1 MSNHEGTLP
10 FRQVRSAPSSLGAL
24 TYQPEAQAPTPKGR
38 QKKTCI
44 SDPSTPI
51 SVFSAQEE
59 VEEDNSNP
67 SSPLSA
73 FSAQEEAE
81 EDSSDPSSPLSVFSA
96 QEEVEEDNS
105 NPSSP
110 LSTFSA
116 QEEVEDD
123 NSNTSSPLSV
133 FSAQEE
139 AEEDNS
145 NTSSPLSVFSAQE
158 EVEEDNTDPSSP
170 LSVTLPPEVQPPP
183 QPDIISEDEI
193 GPATPSP
200 QQVPRTPSIPSP
212 QPPPQPDIISEDEI
226 GPATPSPQQ
235 VPITPSIPSPQPI
248 PSTLGIPEYSR
259 SLDLFTIFAALVI
272 GYATSV
278 IGGIIAMN
286 LFLNDLSHTIY
297 YKAMKAYE
305 NDFCVYRNG
314 LLLLLGASIG
324 LSSLISLFIALIAY
338 VKWGRR
344 RPILLISIIMGGMG
358 LCLIF
363 WNPNAGTIAT
373 GMVFTGAGVGGLL
386 MVVQMVIAEAQSI
399 TAFSA
404 PLLLAAIW
412 GVCIVIAG
420 GLIRL
425 RGARR
430 TLLIIASATT
440 LTSLTLL
447 WIVFHF
453 NVNVNFHL
461 KKSDSIYAIALTVL
475 YTVGHACLYGPHGWI
490 TEPYPLEAKDVG
502 SILGP
507 ALSSLMAVVMQMSSL
522 YLTCALGEYVFL
534 FMAGIS
540 LIAGCFIGAFVPETT
555 GISNDEIIENIWRR
569 HCLLSKF
576 EKPCSWDGKGVLDK
590 IKSFKGRNSKFSFL
604 GFLREQLCN
613 LHLLPLPPL
622 KNSTLLD
629 AGKPKIDR
637 DASWGDP
644 IPKVLIE
651 KSDEYIPEDF
661 EEGDPIPKLLIKKAD
676 EYIPEDFEE
685 FIYMFSSSTLS
696 SSTASSYSASKGDD
710 DNFIK
715 SISRTFK
722 IFNSFVCKIFNSFV
736 VLCFTKFAYKFP
748 TRAGMAINSAKS
760 GIMFSSY
767 VDGESW
773 AEICSRL
780 GLSQLDMYS
789 HLQDEPPAP
798 YRLHSVGNQT
808 AAHYFVVNFDG
819 AFCLSSKVH
828 GQAKRVFSS
837 SALMAE
843 ALAIRSVPVDSDCKE
858 VVILCSNK
866 KDPRSLG
873 KLLL

>member
-1 MSNHEGTLP
+1 MIGSLSTEKPPQTINTTRAKISKYKFPLYNPLNTFPRRSCRPMLIGKQKPPICYRLHKEAAVQCRSSSKNLQYVNGSNYLAGTIVDGLKCLSMSAIRIELLVCNGDLEVGLESLGRCEVTAIFGVDVISGGRRYVLLRHCKNGNWIPYAWHDVQSIVHTYKDSNIGANNAKLQGGDVIYLLLLDKKMKDFRYLCSMHMILDAPKHTLVSI
-10 FRQVRSAPSSLGAL
+10 FRGRLIEDAGNVKVGRDLHNATISLSFSRRPVRGALKLRRGSTRSTTIINCWSSKVDISSFFATIMPNTNTNPALNFEAQVHSAPSSLGAL
-24 TYQPEAQAPTPKGR
+24 TYQPEAQAPTERNIVEEPRGLLGSVWLAF
-38 QKKTCI
+38 QFGWQLIVLFCTFLAGHILPTLFAQGEAEEDI

-81 EDSSDPSSPLSVFSA
+81 EDSSDPSSPLSV
-96 QEEVEEDNS
+96 
-105 NPSSP
+105 
-110 LSTFSA
+110 
-116 QEEVEDD
+116 
-123 NSNTSSPLSV
+123 
-133 FSAQEE
+133 
-139 AEEDNS
+139 
-145 NTSSPLSVFSAQE
+145 
-158 EVEEDNTDPSSP
+158 
-170 LSVTLPPEVQPPP
+170 TLPP
-183 QPDIISEDEI
+183 EDEI

-200 QQVPRTPSIPSP
+200 QQVPRTPSIR
-212 QPPPQPDIISEDEI
+212 
-226 GPATPSPQQ
+226 
-235 VPITPSIPSPQPI
+235 SPQPI
-248 PSTLGIPEYSR
+248 PSTLSIPEYSR

-278 IGGIIAMN
+278 IGGIISMD
-286 LFLNDLSHTIY
+286 LFLNDLSRTIY

-344 RPILLISIIMGGMG
+344 RPILLISVIMGGMG

-386 MVVQMVIAEAQSI
+386 MVVQMVIAEAQSRTSSLFDYI
-399 TAFSA
+399 TYGGSFLAYLINFFSQNSPRYCWRIPIWVLCGLGLPLVITCFFVREAPKQPTPLVTSIKKLLEPRRRPKLTITTVSGVLNQLQGMSTLMFFAPLLLESSSENYSVSEAFSA

-440 LTSLTLL
+440 LTSL
-447 WIVFHF
+447 
-453 NVNVNFHL
+453 
-461 KKSDSIYAIALTVL
+461 KSDSIYAIALAVL

-540 LIAGCFIGAFVPETT
+540 LITGCFIGAFVPETI

-569 HCLLSKF
+569 HWF
-576 EKPCSWDGKGVLDK
+576 W
-590 IKSFKGRNSKFSFL
+590 RNFM
-604 GFLREQLCN
+604 N
-613 LHLLPLPPL
+613 
-622 KNSTLLD
+622 D
-629 AGKPKIDR
+629 
-637 DASWGDP
+637 
-644 IPKVLIE
+644 
-651 KSDEYIPEDF
+651 
-661 EEGDPIPKLLIKKAD
+661 
-676 EYIPEDFEE
+676 
-685 FIYMFSSSTLS
+685 
-696 SSTASSYSASKGDD
+696 
-710 DNFIK
+710 
-715 SISRTFK
+715 
-722 IFNSFVCKIFNSFV
+722 
-736 VLCFTKFAYKFP
+736 
-748 TRAGMAINSAKS
+748 
-760 GIMFSSY
+760 
-767 VDGESW
+767 
-773 AEICSRL
+773 
-780 GLSQLDMYS
+780 
-789 HLQDEPPAP
+789 
-798 YRLHSVGNQT
+798 
-808 AAHYFVVNFDG
+808 
-819 AFCLSSKVH
+819 
-828 GQAKRVFSS
+828 
-837 SALMAE
+837 
-843 ALAIRSVPVDSDCKE
+843 E
-858 VVILCSNK
+858 VVSA
-866 KDPRSLG
+866 
-873 KLLL
+873 

>member
-10 FRQVRSAPSSLGAL
+10 FRRVRSAPSSLGAL
-24 TYQPEAQAPTPKGR
+24 TYQPEAQAPTERNIVEEPTVKKGR
-38 QKKTCI
+38 EGNRHRARSHVEQSLLINSALALAQGEAEEDI

-81 EDSSDPSSPLSVFSA
+81 EDSSDPSSPLSV
-96 QEEVEEDNS
+96 
-105 NPSSP
+105 
-110 LSTFSA
+110 
-116 QEEVEDD
+116 
-123 NSNTSSPLSV
+123 
-133 FSAQEE
+133 
-139 AEEDNS
+139 
-145 NTSSPLSVFSAQE
+145 
-158 EVEEDNTDPSSP
+158 
-170 LSVTLPPEVQPPP
+170 TLPP
-183 QPDIISEDEI
+183 EDEI

-200 QQVPRTPSIPSP
+200 QQVPRTPSIR
-212 QPPPQPDIISEDEI
+212 
-226 GPATPSPQQ
+226 
-235 VPITPSIPSPQPI
+235 SPQPI
-248 PSTLGIPEYSR
+248 PSTLSIPEYSR

-278 IGGIIAMN
+278 IGGIISMD
-286 LFLNDLSHTIY
+286 LFLNDLSRTIY

-344 RPILLISIIMGGMG
+344 RPILLISVIMGGMG

-386 MVVQMVIAEAQSI
+386 MSSSENYSVSE
-399 TAFSA
+399 AFSA

-420 GLIRL
+420 GLIHL

-461 KKSDSIYAIALTVL
+461 KKSDSIYAIALAVL

-502 SILGP
+502 SIFGP

-540 LIAGCFIGAFVPETT
+540 LITGCFIGAFVPETT

-569 HCLLSKF
+569 HWF
-576 EKPCSWDGKGVLDK
+576 W
-590 IKSFKGRNSKFSFL
+590 RNFM
-604 GFLREQLCN
+604 N
-613 LHLLPLPPL
+613 
-622 KNSTLLD
+622 D
-629 AGKPKIDR
+629 
-637 DASWGDP
+637 
-644 IPKVLIE
+644 
-651 KSDEYIPEDF
+651 
-661 EEGDPIPKLLIKKAD
+661 
-676 EYIPEDFEE
+676 
-685 FIYMFSSSTLS
+685 
-696 SSTASSYSASKGDD
+696 
-710 DNFIK
+710 
-715 SISRTFK
+715 
-722 IFNSFVCKIFNSFV
+722 
-736 VLCFTKFAYKFP
+736 
-748 TRAGMAINSAKS
+748 
-760 GIMFSSY
+760 
-767 VDGESW
+767 
-773 AEICSRL
+773 
-780 GLSQLDMYS
+780 
-789 HLQDEPPAP
+789 
-798 YRLHSVGNQT
+798 
-808 AAHYFVVNFDG
+808 
-819 AFCLSSKVH
+819 
-828 GQAKRVFSS
+828 
-837 SALMAE
+837 
-843 ALAIRSVPVDSDCKE
+843 E
-858 VVILCSNK
+858 VVSA
-866 KDPRSLG
+866 
-873 KLLL
+873 